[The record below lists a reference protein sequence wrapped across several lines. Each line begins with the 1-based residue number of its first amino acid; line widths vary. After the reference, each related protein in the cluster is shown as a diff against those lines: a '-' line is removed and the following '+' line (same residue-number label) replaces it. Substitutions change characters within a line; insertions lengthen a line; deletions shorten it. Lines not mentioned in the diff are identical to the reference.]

1 MDKFVN
7 PTKPRTNE
15 NSANQEIIQKTAWV
29 QHNITG
35 YLKGFVVLLNQK
47 LRFHYRPM
55 RHFQGVP
62 SVYANAIHGQVY
74 MQTQYM
80 SEYQN
85 I

>member
-1 MDKFVN
+1 MQ
-7 PTKPRTNE
+7 
-15 NSANQEIIQKTAWV
+15 SEIFCSV
-29 QHNITG
+29 
-35 YLKGFVVLLNQK
+35 NQK

-80 SEYQN
+80 SEYHSV
-85 I
+85 